1 MRARITAVAL
11 LLALAAT
18 TAFAQTGAQQPP
30 AKPETQ
36 QPPAKPEEAPVYEE
50 QVVVTAS
57 RVEQQLVNAPATVS
71 VVTAD
76 VIASTPATNYA
87 EFFRAVPGVN
97 LSQTSARDFNITM
110 RGASSTLATSTLALL
125 DGRSLYLDFFG
136 FVAWDLLPVNP
147 NELRQIEV
155 IRGPASAVWG
165 ANAMNGVVNFISKTP
180 RELNGNSATL
190 SFGQFSRDIE
200 GGQQLGTGTL
210 WGINATHA
218 RAVNDKWA
226 YKISAGGYTSDP
238 FARPTGVIPNTT
250 IASGGSTPYPNFANS
265 GTSQPKLDARV
276 DYDAEKYKLVFAGGY
291 SGTDGIFHTG
301 IGPFDS
307 DGVAIG
313 YGSVR
318 YTRGGLK
325 FNAFTNQLNGD
336 ASGLLA
342 VGTNGQPILFKF
354 NTKSY
359 DVELGNVNAIGT
371 RNVLSYGGNVR
382 YNTFD
387 LSIAPRGDSRTE
399 LGFYVQ
405 DELFLNQYLRINL
418 GARVDKFDN
427 IEDPM
432 FSPRLAVIIKPLADH
447 AVRLSYN
454 KAFRSPSLIN
464 NFLDTT
470 IINQLD
476 LAQINPGFA
485 ALPGRNYGFPVR
497 AVGSEELTEE
507 SIESFEIG
515 YTGVIKNR
523 ATVSA
528 SVYYTKNKDEI
539 FFTQVGRYRALAPPS
554 NWLQTFSPT
563 GTPILPA
570 QQVLGILEVLPP
582 ACSSPVAPCTT
593 GGLPSEFS
601 YRNLGTNKN
610 KGFELGVDGA
620 VSQAL
625 NVFANYSFQAEPEPD
640 FALSEI
646 NLPPTHRVNAGL
658 NFNQSRFL
666 GNLSVSYVDDAFY
679 QDVLDARFAGT
690 TKSYTQVNGAFGV
703 KLFNQKAT
711 ATVKVINLLDD
722 DIQSHVFGDILKR
735 QVIGEL
741 RVTF

>member
-1 MRARITAVAL
+1 M
-11 LLALAAT
+11 
-18 TAFAQTGAQQPP
+18 
-30 AKPETQ
+30 
-36 QPPAKPEEAPVYEE
+36 
-50 QVVVTAS
+50 VTAA

-190 SFGQFSRDIE
+190 TLGTFGRDID
-200 GGQQLGTGTL
+200 GGQQLGQGTL

-218 RAVNDKWA
+218 RAVNDQWA

-238 FARPTGVIPNTT
+238 FARPTGIIPTPT
-250 IASGGSTPYPNFANS
+250 GTGTTPYPNFANS

-307 DGVAIG
+307 DGVGIG
-313 YGSVR
+313 YGSIR

-336 ASGLLA
+336 ASGLLSI
-342 VGTNGQPILFKF
+342 GTNGRPILFKF

-359 DVELGNVNAIGT
+359 DVEIGNVNAIGT
-371 RNVLSYGGNVR
+371 RSVLSYGGNLR

-399 LGFYVQ
+399 MGFYVQ

-418 GARVDKFDN
+418 GARLDKFDN
-427 IEDPM
+427 IEDPV
-432 FSPRLAVIIKPLADH
+432 FSPRVAVIIKPQADH
-447 AVRLSYN
+447 AFRLSYN

-464 NFLDTT
+464 NFLETT
-470 IINQLD
+470 ILNQLD
-476 LAQINPGFA
+476 LAAINPGFA
-485 ALPGRNYGFPVR
+485 ALPGRNYAFPVR
-497 AVGSEELTEE
+497 AVGNEDLTEE
-507 SIESFEIG
+507 SIESYEIG
-515 YTGVIKNR
+515 YTGVIAKR

-528 SVYYTKNKDEI
+528 SVYFTKNTDEI
-539 FFTQVGRYRALAPPS
+539 FFTQVARYRALAPPA
-554 NWLQTFSPT
+554 NWVATL
-563 GTPILPA
+563 TPSGLPA
-570 QQVLGILEVLPP
+570 QSIVGILEVLPP
-582 ACSSPVAPCTT
+582 ACASPTGACTT

-610 KGFELGVDGA
+610 KGFELGIDGA
-620 VSQAL
+620 ASQAL
-625 NVFANYSFQAEPEPD
+625 NLFANYSYQAEPEPD

-666 GNLSVSYVDDAFY
+666 GNLSVSYVGEAFY
-679 QDVLDARFAGT
+679 QDVLDSRFAGIT
-690 TKSYTQVNGAFGV
+690 EAYTQVNGAFGV

>member
-1 MRARITAVAL
+1 MRARIHAVVM
-11 LLALAAT
+11 LLAL
-18 TAFAQTGAQQPP
+18 TASTALAQTGTPQQQP
-30 AKPETQ
+30 Q
-36 QPPAKPEEAPVYEE
+36 QPPAKPEEQPVYEE

-76 VIASTPATNYA
+76 VIAATPATNYA

-147 NELRQIEV
+147 NELKQIEV

-190 SFGQFSRDIE
+190 TFGSFGRDID
-200 GGQQLGTGTL
+200 GGQQLGQGTL

-226 YKISAGGYTSDP
+226 YKISAGGYTADP
-238 FARPTGVIPNTT
+238 YARPTGVIPNTT

-307 DGVAIG
+307 DGVGIG

-325 FNAFTNQLNGD
+325 FNAFTNLLNGD

-354 NTKSY
+354 NTRSY

-399 LGFYVQ
+399 LGLYVQ
-405 DELFLNQYLRINL
+405 DEIFLNEYLRVNL

-427 IEDPM
+427 IEDPV
-432 FSPRLAVIIKPLADH
+432 FSPRVAVIIKPMADH

-464 NFLDTT
+464 NYLDTT
-470 IINQLD
+470 IVNQLD

-507 SIESFEIG
+507 SIESFEVG

-528 SVYYTKNKDEI
+528 AVYYTKNRNEI

-554 NWLQTFSPT
+554 TWLATLAPT
-563 GTPILPA
+563 GLPA
-570 QQVLGILEVLPP
+570 QSILGILEVLPP
-582 ACSSPVAPCTT
+582 ACSSPTASCTT

-620 VSQAL
+620 VNRAL
-625 NVFANYSFQAEPEPD
+625 NVFANYSFQAQPEPD
-640 FALSEI
+640 FALSEV
-646 NLPPTHRVNAGL
+646 NLPPTHRVNAGM

-690 TKSYTQVNGAFGV
+690 TEAYTQVNGSFGV
-703 KLFNQKAT
+703 KLLREKLT

-735 QVIGEL
+735 QVIGEI
-741 RVTF
+741 RVQF